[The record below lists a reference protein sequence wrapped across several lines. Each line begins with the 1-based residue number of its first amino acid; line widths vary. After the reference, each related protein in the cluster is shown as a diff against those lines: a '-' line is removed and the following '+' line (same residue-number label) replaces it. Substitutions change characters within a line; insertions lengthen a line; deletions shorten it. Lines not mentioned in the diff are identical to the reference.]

1 MDIISL
7 NKKNLLLLYLFSL
20 LLFPYYTFA
29 QQSAIEHYKSLEN
42 SNIDYSDKTI
52 EIESLI
58 TSLADQINSIELSN
72 LYSLY
77 SKFCNR
83 QKDYKK
89 AIINA
94 KKALEIQISHIDT
107 FPSQVNN
114 TYSNLSVFYMK
125 SGKEKLSFSTLK
137 KLITL
142 DHKDK
147 FTIAAYVNGLKNIAI
162 KKGDYYQALEYI
174 SEAERIIQIKKD
186 TILDKEFYR
195 IPIAYSGVYL
205 NIGGD
210 ENYTKALQHL
220 KEADSLNKKMITTK
234 IGIKNQIIIH
244 NRFGQVYTKLKK
256 HHKAIF
262 HLEKALTIGLRH
274 TKSKYDI
281 AKIYNNLGVNYFKS
295 SQHKIA
301 FENYQKALSYFPEY
315 TAVYDNLGDYYLY
328 YQDYKNALLHY
339 QKAIDYTI
347 NIFKNHN
354 YKQLPNR
361 QLLASSSYKTELL
374 NDLKDKAKA
383 WLSYYTKSGDQSHL
397 SKALATIELAD
408 YMVDL
413 IRSESTVSQSRFFWR
428 EKGLDLYILA
438 TSIAYQLKQP
448 EKAFYFMEKSK
459 SLTLL
464 ENLTHEEAKKRAKLP
479 DSLISLEYELKKN
492 IFQIRKQTSKNS
504 SITES
509 DKKHM
514 IAKQKK
520 AYHAFINSLEK
531 EYPNYYKYKRNIT
544 IAKHSECLKKAAQTN
559 TSYIQYILS
568 DQEAYGLLTTPKES
582 FFYKIDQPQLLQN
595 QILDIGSLLNKSW
608 ETEED
613 QNRFHKLSTSISNQL
628 FAFTESNTHINSE
641 KIVIIPDGILQSFP
655 FEILQSPNTKSTE
668 FSYLIN
674 DFDISYLYS
683 MSLDKQ
689 IEKKD
694 NQASKHIMGIA
705 PVHFKYLGLPSL
717 YLSSS
722 KFKKIQEEIGVDTFL
737 YDDAT
742 KSNFINNSENYQ
754 ILHVSSH
761 ANSMNAQTPWIAFS
775 DSKLTLNELYFI
787 PNQADLVILDA
798 CKTGIG
804 EILPGEGVSSL
815 TKGFFYSGSK
825 SVLSSLWNTNEK
837 SSNEI
842 VLNFYN
848 YLKAGNDKS
857 TALRKAKLDFIKT
870 HQGSEKSPYYWATLI
885 ITGDLQ
891 PINFPNLPINYFPI
905 AFLIGL
911 LFFSFFIYKKLNT

>member
-7 NKKNLLLLYLFSL
+7 NKKTFLLLYSFSL

-29 QQSAIEHYKSLEN
+29 QQSVIEHYKSLEN

-52 EIESLI
+52 EIESWI
-58 TSLADQINSIELSN
+58 TSLTDQTNTIELSN

-186 TILDKEFYR
+186 TILDKEYYR
-195 IPIAYSGVYL
+195 IPIAYSGVYF

-210 ENYTKALQHL
+210 KNYTKALQHL
-220 KEADSLNKKMITTK
+220 QEADSLNKKMITTK
-234 IGIKNQIIIH
+234 IGVKNQIIIH
-244 NRFGQVYTKLKK
+244 NRFGLVYTKLKK
-256 HHKAIF
+256 HYKAIF

-281 AKIYNNLGVNYFKS
+281 AKIYNNLGINYFKS
-295 SQHKIA
+295 NQHKIA
-301 FENYQKALSYFPEY
+301 FQNYQKALSYFPEY

-354 YKQLPNR
+354 YKQLPNK

-397 SKALATIELAD
+397 AKALATIELAD

-413 IRSESTVSQSRFFWR
+413 IRSESAVSQSRFFWR

-504 SITES
+504 SMTES
-509 DKKHM
+509 DKNHM
-514 IAKQKK
+514 ITKQKK

-531 EYPNYYKYKRNIT
+531 EYPNYYKYKKNIT
-544 IAKHSECLKKAAQTN
+544 IAKLSECLKKAAQTN

-568 DQEAYGLLTTPKES
+568 DQEAYGLLITPKES

-595 QILDIGSLLNKSW
+595 EILDIGSLLNKSW

-613 QNRFHKLSTSISNQL
+613 QNKFHKLSTSISNQL
-628 FAFTESNTHINSE
+628 FAFTESNTLINSE

-705 PVHFKYLGLPSL
+705 PVHFEYLGLPSL
-717 YLSSS
+717 SLSFS
-722 KFKKIQEEIGVDTFL
+722 KLKKIQEEIGADTFL
-737 YDDAT
+737 YDNAT
-742 KSNFINNSENYQ
+742 KNNFINNSENYQ

-761 ANSMNAQTPWIAFS
+761 ANSMNSQTPWIAFS

-804 EILPGEGVSSL
+804 QILPGEGVSSL

-891 PINFPNLPINYFPI
+891 PINFPNLSIYYFPI
-905 AFLIGL
+905 AILIGL